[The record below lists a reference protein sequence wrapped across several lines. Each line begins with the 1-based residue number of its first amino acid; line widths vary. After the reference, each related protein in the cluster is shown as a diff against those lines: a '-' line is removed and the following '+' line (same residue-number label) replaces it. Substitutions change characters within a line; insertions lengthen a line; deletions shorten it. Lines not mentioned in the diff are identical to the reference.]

1 MTPEQFS
8 GVGADLAVLGTIVS
22 SCGVVANNL
31 YLNHI
36 LAMQIWVISNIILCL
51 WAFGLYRRW
60 WDGGI
65 SGAAL
70 CLMYAFMLVSGVWG
84 LMQ

>member
-1 MTPEQFS
+1 MTSEQFS
-8 GVGADLAVLGTIVS
+8 GIGADLAVLGTIVS
-22 SCGVVANNL
+22 SCGVVANNI
-31 YLNHI
+31 YLDHI
-36 LAMQIWVISNIILCL
+36 LAMQIWVISIIILCL
-51 WAFGLYRRW
+51 WAFGLYKRW
-60 WDGGI
+60 WDGGV

>member
-8 GVGADLAVLGTIVS
+8 GIGADLAVLGTIVS
-22 SCGVVANNL
+22 CCGVAANNL
-31 YLNHI
+31 YLDHT
-36 LAMQIWVISNIILCL
+36 LAMQIWVFSNIILGA
-51 WAFGLYRRW
+51 WAFGLYKRY

-70 CLMYAFMLVSGVWG
+70 FLMYGFMLVTGVWG
-84 LMQ
+84 LMK

>member
-8 GVGADLAVLGTIVS
+8 GIGADLAVLGTIVS

-36 LAMQIWVISNIILCL
+36 LAMQIWVISNIILGV

-65 SGAAL
+65 SGVAL